1 MFHFFQRAARAAHK
15 AINPPQH
22 IRLSAVEE
30 SLDECLRKL
39 EDAAGLPDGDL
50 SLRGDTRE
58 VATFPTGHRGVQHV
72 IVSKTSD
79 KWKADV
85 TKVGYISGSITVFP
99 GRIGE
104 EKTCLGKLHI
114 SKNCAGVYRDN
125 VCTTCGDV
133 SR

>member
-1 MFHFFQRAARAAHK
+1 MFHFFQQAARAAHK
-15 AINPPQH
+15 AFNPPQH

-30 SLDECLRKL
+30 SLDDCLRRL
-39 EDAAGLPDGDL
+39 EDVAGLPMGDL
-50 SLRGDTRE
+50 SLSGDPME
-58 VATFPTGHRGVQHV
+58 VATWPHGHRGMKHFV
-72 IVSKTSD
+72 VSKTSD

-85 TKVGYISGSITVFP
+85 TKVGYIYGSVTIFP
-99 GRIGE
+99 GRTTQ